1 METFVPN
8 KTAFEKLFTQFGGSI
23 DRYIFGGQQGQGL
36 GNWFAK
42 IFRHVRPLI
51 GRAINTIKP
60 ELSTIGGK
68 LIDSGSNAAIEQ
80 IGKARQKATERVKRK
95 RDNLDG

>member
-8 KTAFEKLFTQFGGSI
+8 KPTFEKLFTQTGGSI
-23 DRYIFGGQQGQGL
+23 DRYIFGAQQGQGL

-42 IFRHVRPLI
+42 IFRHVRPIL
-51 GRAINTIKP
+51 GRAINTIQP
-60 ELSTIGGK
+60 ELSAIGGK
-68 LIDSGSNAAIEQ
+68 LIDSASNAAIDQ
-80 IGKARQKATERVKRK
+80 IGKARQKANEKIKRK